1 MTGLVTIVLGTGA
14 VNTGVSVLTFSQKT
28 DEPLAKY
35 PLAPENAGTPLK
47 VPNVLPVAWLT
58 TKPRTVS
65 KSRPIDR

>member
-14 VNTGVSVLTFSQKT
+14 VNNGGERLDVLAET